1 MTDNFSG
8 INNIPKDY
16 VNQWIDTAKDYLN
29 GKNSVTRQEAK
40 TIFDKLGIEVSDATL
55 QQVESYDG
63 KEGLSVN
70 EFASIFVLLDGK
82 LKENNKFHFD
92 GYVEDKT
99 ETGYEPEK
107 NIANEGTKSEI
118 DNVIGMFHEISQVEN
133 VDQSLK
139 DLRKTLV
146 LDYERTED
154 KINFAKQQG
163 WKNNSVNKLYNK
175 DGKLVGRILINYY
188 EYEGGRTPGN
198 FRYRLEAFDTK
209 S

>member
-55 QQVESYDG
+55 QHVESYDG

-82 LKENNKFHFD
+82 LNENNKFHFD

>member
-63 KEGLSVN
+63 KGGLSVN

-82 LKENNKFHFD
+82 LNENNKFHFD
-92 GYVEDKT
+92 GYLEDKT

>member
-82 LKENNKFHFD
+82 LNENNKFHFD

>member
-63 KEGLSVN
+63 KGGLSVN

-82 LKENNKFHFD
+82 LNENNKFHFD

>member
-16 VNQWIDTAKDYLN
+16 VNRWIDTAKDYLN
-29 GKNSVTRQEAK
+29 GKDSVTRQEAK

-82 LKENNKFHFD
+82 LNENNKFHFD

-99 ETGYEPEK
+99 ETGYDPEK
-107 NIANEGTKSEI
+107 NIAKEGTKSEI

-139 DLRKTLV
+139 DLRKMLV

-163 WKNNSVNKLYNK
+163 WKNNSVNNLYNK

>member
-16 VNQWIDTAKDYLN
+16 VNRWIDTAKDYLN

-82 LKENNKFHFD
+82 LNENNKFHFD

-139 DLRKTLV
+139 DLRKSLV

-163 WKNNSVNKLYNK
+163 WKNNSVNNLYNK

-188 EYEGGRTPGN
+188 EYEGGRTPGI

>member
-16 VNQWIDTAKDYLN
+16 VNRWIDTAKDYLN

-63 KEGLSVN
+63 KGGLSVN

-82 LKENNKFHFD
+82 LNENNKFHFD
-92 GYVEDKT
+92 GYLEDKT